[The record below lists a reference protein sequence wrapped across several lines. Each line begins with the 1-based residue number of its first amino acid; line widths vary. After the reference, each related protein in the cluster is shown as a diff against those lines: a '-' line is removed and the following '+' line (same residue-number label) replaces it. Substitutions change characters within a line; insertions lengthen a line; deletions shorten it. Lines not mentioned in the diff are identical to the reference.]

1 MSFSSLGLS
10 PDILR
15 AVSDAGYTEPT
26 PIQAQAIPVVLE
38 GRDIMAGAQTGTGKT
53 AAFTLPLLHRLTP
66 YGNTSTSPAMHPV
79 RGLILTPTRELA
91 IQVEE
96 SVRDYSR
103 YVALRSA
110 AVFGGVNIKPQIQ
123 TMQRGVEIL
132 VATPGRLLDLMQQ
145 KSVTLGKVDIL
156 VLDEADRMLD
166 MGFILDIRKIL
177 SQLPAHRQNLLF
189 SATFS
194 NEIKKLA
201 DFTLKSPALIE
212 VARRNTA
219 AETVQQV
226 VHWVARERKQAL
238 LSHLIRSQDLQ
249 QVLVFSRTKHGAN
262 RLAQQLA
269 HDGIGTAAIHGDK
282 NQAQRL
288 AALSDFKDGKIR
300 VLVATDIAARGLDI
314 DQLPHVVNYDLPNS
328 PEDYIHRIG
337 RTGRAGSE
345 GAAISLVCSEERKLL
360 AEIERLV
367 NRSIPQIAVAGFEAE
382 NTTVSIPSSSPA
394 GVAARR
400 SPLKAQRSRAAAVSR
415 NQTAPAEFSMTGRQP
430 AAVRSSAPAASPGR
444 RPKPQIAALLGG
456 LSRREIPDG
465 QDK

>member
-1 MSFSSLGLS
+1 MSFSSLGLA

-26 PIQAQAIPVVLE
+26 PIQAQAIPVVLA

-53 AAFTLPLLHRLTP
+53 AAFALPLLHRLTP
-66 YGNTSTSPAMHPV
+66 YSNTSTSPAMHPV

-103 YVALRSA
+103 YVALRST

-123 TMQRGVEIL
+123 TMQRGVEVL

-145 KSVTLGKVDIL
+145 KSVTLGKVDVL

-166 MGFILDIRKIL
+166 MGFILDLRKIL
-177 SQLPAHRQNLLF
+177 SQLPVRRQNLLF

-194 NEIKKLA
+194 GEIKKLA
-201 DFTLKSPALIE
+201 DFTLKSPVLIE
-212 VARRNTA
+212 VARRNTT

-226 VHWVARERKQAL
+226 VHLVARERKQAL
-238 LSHLIRSQDLQ
+238 LSHLIHSQNLQ
-249 QVLVFSRTKHGAN
+249 QVLVFSRTKQGAN
-262 RLAQQLA
+262 QLTQQLVRN
-269 HDGIGTAAIHGDK
+269 GIVTSAIHGDK
-282 NQAQRL
+282 NQVQRL
-288 AALSDFKDGKIR
+288 AALSDFKHGKVR

-314 DQLPHVVNYDLPNS
+314 EQLPHVVNYDLPNS

-345 GAAISLVCSEERKLL
+345 GAAISLVCPEERKLL
-360 AEIERLV
+360 AEIEHLV
-367 NRSIPQIAVAGFEAE
+367 DRSIPQVTVAGFEVEDGCASVSFPSVAE
-382 NTTVSIPSSSPA
+382 DGVRRSSPKT
-394 GVAARR
+394 
-400 SPLKAQRSRAAAVSR
+400 SRSRPAVASR
-415 NQTAPAEFSMTGRQP
+415 DRSVELMVTERYSSVAHSNHASVFSRH
-430 AAVRSSAPAASPGR
+430 

-456 LSRREIPDG
+456 LSRRESPDG
-465 QDK
+465 EE

>member
-1 MSFSSLGLS
+1 MSFSSLGLF

-66 YGNTSTSPAMHPV
+66 YANTSTSPAMHPV

-166 MGFILDIRKIL
+166 MGFYEDIAEIVAAT
-177 SQLPAHRQNLLF
+177 PGHRQTLLF
-189 SATFS
+189 SATYPEAIKDISASMQNNPGRVSIEAAHTQDKIKQLFFEVADKGKRAAALVTLLGHYHPASCVIFCNTKLQCQAIADTLQEKGFSALALHGDLEQRDRDQVLLRFS
-194 NEIKKLA
+194 N
-201 DFTLKSPALIE
+201 KSC
-212 VARRNTA
+212 
-219 AETVQQV
+219 
-226 VHWVARERKQAL
+226 
-238 LSHLIRSQDLQ
+238 
-249 QVLVFSRTKHGAN
+249 
-262 RLAQQLA
+262 
-269 HDGIGTAAIHGDK
+269 AI
-282 NQAQRL
+282 
-288 AALSDFKDGKIR
+288 
-300 VLVATDIAARGLDI
+300 LVATDVAARGIDI
-314 DQLPHVVNYDLPNS
+314 KDLEAVINFELS
-328 PEDYIHRIG
+328 HDPEVHIHRIG
-337 RTGRAGSE
+337 RTGRAGKS
-345 GAAISLVCSEERKLL
+345 GLALSLYIAAESHRVNAIEDYQKNPISLSALDTLKVNQKLDLRPPMVTLCIEGGRKNKVRPGDIPGALTNESGITGDQVGKIDIFDHQAYVAIERSSVDKALQQLTRGKIKGRYFKVRKL
-360 AEIERLV
+360 
-367 NRSIPQIAVAGFEAE
+367 Q
-382 NTTVSIPSSSPA
+382 
-394 GVAARR
+394 
-400 SPLKAQRSRAAAVSR
+400 
-415 NQTAPAEFSMTGRQP
+415 
-430 AAVRSSAPAASPGR
+430 
-444 RPKPQIAALLGG
+444 
-456 LSRREIPDG
+456 
-465 QDK
+465 